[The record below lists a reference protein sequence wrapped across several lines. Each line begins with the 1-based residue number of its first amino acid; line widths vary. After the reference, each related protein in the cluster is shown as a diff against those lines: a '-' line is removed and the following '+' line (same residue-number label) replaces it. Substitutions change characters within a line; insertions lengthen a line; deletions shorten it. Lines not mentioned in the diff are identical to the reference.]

1 MQYTFTVLLSVL
13 CSWAIAQK
21 GPNTYVNY
29 INAQTA
35 RLHLEYLAG
44 DELEGRET
52 GKVGQKKAAV
62 YLSQQFNSYG
72 LPQVEGS
79 YFQRFPVREIT
90 PQNIEV
96 SINGKSFQFMKD
108 FLHNSNFKDDT
119 ITNASLVFAGYGIED
134 ETYDDFADIDVKG
147 KIIII
152 KDGEPINKKGIR
164 KVSGTSENSKWKER
178 SEKINLATSKGAK
191 GIIVI
196 NADVAMYR
204 DNYQHYFNK
213 SKMKLQSD
221 PYDYS
226 IPVISIDEVLADSLL
241 KAGGLKKGFEK
252 TFEKINKKGKDR
264 SRNLSL
270 KCTITSYMVDN
281 DITSENVLG
290 FVEGTDLKNEILV
303 VTAHYDHIGKHGDV
317 IFYGADDDGSGTTAL
332 LMMAEAFAKAQEKG
346 NGPRR
351 SILFMPVSAEEK
363 GLLGSRYYSEN
374 PIFPLENTV
383 ADLNIDMIG
392 RIDEPHEGN
401 PDYVYIIGSNFL
413 STDLHE
419 INETQ
424 NKLHTQLQLDYT
436 FNSVDDS
443 NNFYRRSDHY
453 NFAKHGI
460 PVIFYFN
467 GVHEDYHQPS
477 DTVDKIDFNKL
488 SKITRLV
495 FYTAWEIANRTERPV
510 VDGDVK

>member
-1 MQYTFTVLLSVL
+1 MKYSFTVLLSIICYWSL
-13 CSWAIAQK
+13 AQK
-21 GPNTYVNY
+21 SPDTYVNH
-29 INAQTA
+29 INAKTA

-44 DELEGRET
+44 EELEGRET

-72 LPQVEGS
+72 LPQVKGS

-96 SINGKSFQFMKD
+96 TINGKSLKFMKD
-108 FLHNSNFKDDT
+108 FLHNSDFNDDT
-119 ITNASLVFAGYGIED
+119 ISGASLVFAGYGIED
-134 ETYDDFADIDVKG
+134 SEYNDFANIDVKE

-152 KDGEPINKKGIR
+152 RDGEPVDKKGV
-164 KVSGTSENSKWKER
+164 KKLSGTSANSKWNKR
-178 SEKINLATSKGAK
+178 SEKINLAIRKGAI
-191 GIIVI
+191 GVIVI
-196 NADVAMYR
+196 NESVAVYR
-204 DNYQHYFNK
+204 KSYKHYFSK

-221 PYDYS
+221 PYKYS
-226 IPVISIDEVLADSLL
+226 IPIVSIDEVLADSLL
-241 KAGGLKKGFEK
+241 KVGGLRKGFKK
-252 TFEKINKKGKDR
+252 TFAKINKKGK
-264 SRNLSL
+264 SKSTNLSL
-270 KCTITSYMVDN
+270 KCSITSHMINN

-290 FVEGTDLKNEILV
+290 FVEGTDLKDEILI
-303 VTAHYDHIGKHGDV
+303 VTAHYDHIGKDGDV

-332 LMMAEAFAKAQEKG
+332 LMMAEAFAKAKEKG
-346 NGPRR
+346 HGPRR
-351 SILFMPVSAEEK
+351 SVLFMPVSAEEK

-374 PIFPLENTV
+374 PIFPLANTV

-413 STDLHE
+413 STDLHN

-424 NKLHTQLQLDYT
+424 NKLHTKLQLDYT
-436 FNSVDDS
+436 FNSVDDA

-453 NFAKHGI
+453 NFAKNGI

-495 FYTAWEIANRTERPV
+495 FYTAWEIANRTERPL